1 MPKSQRELA
10 LAVVKGLRK
19 LKEAVR
25 AGQIDL
31 ESRNFRRIMVLLER
45 WDHLQTTRG
54 FVSIM
59 NAGTVTRRVFR
70 AAARNRSKPAR

>member
-1 MPKSQRELA
+1 MRKSKPMPKSQREFA

-25 AGQIDL
+25 AGKIDL
-31 ESRNFRRIMVLLER
+31 ESRNFRRIVVLLER
-45 WDHLQTTRG
+45 WDRLQTARG

-59 NAGTVTRRVFR
+59 NACSNETHRV
-70 AAARNRSKPAR
+70 N